1 MNLATRAPKGHKH
14 ACLEISEGPHLRPP
28 VHSWN
33 TEILPEQMDRESK
46 ALWKCNALLVAT
58 REPISAATSSDA
70 CEYQR
75 IPNAGSCNALESLR
89 LDYHCRDQIGRS
101 HCHELDRLGLNAYLN
116 TGRRISHTCMYEF
129 IVPVCCIN
137 MTLIERF
144 SSLRRV

>member
-1 MNLATRAPKGHKH
+1 MH
-14 ACLEISEGPHLRPP
+14 ALKYPRDPICDLRYTAGIRKYSLSRWIGKAKRCGSAMLSLLRPENQFQRLRRVMP
-28 VHSWN
+28 AN
-33 TEILPEQMDRESK
+33 
-46 ALWKCNALLVAT
+46 
-58 REPISAATSSDA
+58 ISAS
-70 CEYQR
+70 
-75 IPNAGSCNALESLR
+75 PNAGSCNALESLR